1 MTRYRADLTP
11 LRQINREYYDAS
23 DQERDVRR
31 YCYRLH
37 SFDSQAG
44 EKTRELIE
52 PIVDGIDTVHSH
64 LPFIVGG
71 QRRRVRC

>member
-11 LRQINREYYDAS
+11 LRQINREYYHVS
-23 DQERDVRR
+23 EQERDVRR
-31 YCYRLH
+31 YCYRSH

-52 PIVDGIDTVHSH
+52 PIVDGIDIVHSH